1 MAEMILFP
9 VDGSRLSSL
18 NSHDAQAE
26 HLLDQ
31 IFVE

>member
-18 NSHDAQAE
+18 HLHDAQAE